1 MLHFFASNLTTSTKI
16 ISIFVFA
23 DCYITDYL
31 KLYCIRNSFFKKL
44 GSRFRYFYRFSPE
57 IADKIQYAYCPERY
71 EVHWKTKK
79 SLHKQKYERVSVRKL
94 TTQQVDNERTTAD
107 GHSHNS

>member
-31 KLYCIRNSFFKKL
+31 KLYCIRNSFFFNYEAALDIPADSLLKL
-44 GSRFRYFYRFSPE
+44 QIKTAQSDVKFFGRRNKRF
-57 IADKIQYAYCPERY
+57 A
-71 EVHWKTKK
+71 T
-79 SLHKQKYERVSVRKL
+79 
-94 TTQQVDNERTTAD
+94 
-107 GHSHNS
+107 

>member
-31 KLYCIRNSFFKKL
+31 KLYCIRNSFFL
-44 GSRFRYFYRFSPE
+44 YFIE
-57 IADKIQYAYCPERY
+57 DKNKIVPIYIHYKR
-71 EVHWKTKK
+71 
-79 SLHKQKYERVSVRKL
+79 
-94 TTQQVDNERTTAD
+94 
-107 GHSHNS
+107 

>member
-31 KLYCIRNSFFKKL
+31 KLYCIRNSFFLKL
-44 GSRFRYFYRFSPE
+44 GSRFRYSCRFSPE
-57 IADKIQYAYCPERY
+57 IADKNYAQSDVKFFGRRN
-71 EVHWKTKK
+71 KRFAT
-79 SLHKQKYERVSVRKL
+79 
-94 TTQQVDNERTTAD
+94 
-107 GHSHNS
+107 

>member
-44 GSRFRYFYRFSPE
+44 GSNFRYSCRFSPE
-57 IADKIQYAYCPERY
+57 IADKYNMHTA
-71 EVHWKTKK
+71 
-79 SLHKQKYERVSVRKL
+79 RKGYRCIR
-94 TTQQVDNERTTAD
+94 NR
-107 GHSHNS
+107 HFRNSGFEK